1 MTGYPSCPRGI
12 ALIDPAQEKKVE
24 ERSYKV
30 RNFWTMLATESQKA
44 AEDSPKKKIKKK
56 LNDSLGFIVLQAQ
69 FALKINKSFLILIN
83 AISFFYIINPSLTKP
98 RDYKL

>member
-44 AEDSPKKKIKKK
+44 AEDSPKKKIKK
-56 LNDSLGFIVLQAQ
+56 N
-69 FALKINKSFLILIN
+69 
-83 AISFFYIINPSLTKP
+83 
-98 RDYKL
+98 